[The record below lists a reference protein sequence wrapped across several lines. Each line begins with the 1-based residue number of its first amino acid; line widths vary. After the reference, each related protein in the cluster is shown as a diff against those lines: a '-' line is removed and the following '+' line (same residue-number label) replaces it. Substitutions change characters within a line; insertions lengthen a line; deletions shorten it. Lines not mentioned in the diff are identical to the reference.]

1 MTILKGRLKFGWT
14 LLNQS
19 TVYRNEL
26 GLTPL
31 KQLFV
36 AFNIGIDEMPSY
48 ADSES
53 DDKTQI
59 RQRKYI
65 YHNNRRIW
73 SLFSD
78 LCFDALNVPKPGTF
92 RHMNKIFRGK
102 SVGHSGHP
110 LYKEHLA

>member
-1 MTILKGRLKFGWT
+1 MKDTFQKPKILTILKGRLKFGWT

-53 DDKTQI
+53 DEKTPSSTQ
-59 RQRKYI
+59 KI
-65 YHNNRRIW
+65 YL
-73 SLFSD
+73 S
-78 LCFDALNVPKPGTF
+78 
-92 RHMNKIFRGK
+92 
-102 SVGHSGHP
+102 
-110 LYKEHLA
+110 